1 MAAADTKRLARL
13 QRLER
18 VRAIAK
24 QTAATAAAEA
34 EGTLAQLQALAA
46 RTGSLA
52 ADYAGRNDARDGMSL
67 QQLGRFADGLQGIT
81 RSTLADA
88 ARAKTIADSR
98 QQELAAAERRR
109 AAVEER
115 AIQEAKDL
123 AARRQTPVLG
133 SRKAIGTDLE

>member
-1 MAAADTKRLARL
+1 MAAADPKRLVRL
-13 QRLER
+13 QRLEK

-34 EGTLAQLQALAA
+34 EGTLAQLQALAI
-46 RTGSLA
+46 RTGDLA
-52 ADYAGRNDARDGMSL
+52 AGYAGRNDARDGMSL

-88 ARAKTIADSR
+88 DRAKSIADTR

-109 AAVEER
+109 SAVAER
-115 AIQEAKDL
+115 AIQEAKEI

-133 SRKAIGTDLE
+133 TRKAIGTELE

>member
-1 MAAADTKRLARL
+1 MASADAKRLFRL

-52 ADYAGRNDARDGMSL
+52 DDYAGRHDAKDAMTL
-67 QQLGRFADGLQGIT
+67 QQIGRFAGGLRGISENT
-81 RSTLADA
+81 RADA
-88 ARAKTIADSR
+88 LRAKAIADSR
-98 QQELAAAERRR
+98 QAELAAAERRR

-115 AIQEAKDL
+115 AVQEAKDL
-123 AARRQTPVLG
+123 AAKRETPVLG
-133 SRKAIGTDLE
+133 GRRAIGTDLE